1 MYTFKGKIRYSETDR
16 TGHLNVPGVADYFQ
30 DCSVFQ
36 SEELG
41 VGVSYLAQKNRAWV
55 LNAWQIVIKRLP
67 KECEG
72 VKVGTWASG
81 FDKIYGTRNF
91 TMKSME
97 DEMLAYANSIWV
109 YVDAES
115 GRPVSPD
122 EEEIRRYQP
131 EAPLPMEYEKRKVK
145 PVKEWEDRPPVHVKR
160 QWIDS
165 NGHVNNSRYIKAAY
179 NEIPEGMEI
188 HQIRAEY
195 KKQALE
201 GDVLY
206 PRYGT
211 DHDRIVIALCDE
223 EQKPYAMVEFR

>member
-1 MYTFKGKIRYSETDR
+1 MYTFEGKIRYSETDR

-41 VGVSYLAQKNRAWV
+41 VGVSYLAQKNR
-55 LNAWQIVIKRLP
+55 
-67 KECEG
+67 
-72 VKVGTWASG
+72 ASG